1 MTKRVLDV
9 GNCDYDHGRIRRLI
23 ESSFQAQVVR
33 CHGAS
38 DALAELQRQPADLVL
53 VNRILDLDQTEGL
66 SIIETIKSDPQLRAT
81 RCMLLTNYPEFQAT
95 AVAAGAEPGFGK
107 GQLAEEATRKRL
119 AQWLAD

>member
-66 SIIETIKSDPQLRAT
+66 SIIETI
-81 RCMLLTNYPEFQAT
+81 
-95 AVAAGAEPGFGK
+95 
-107 GQLAEEATRKRL
+107 
-119 AQWLAD
+119 